1 MKMKNPGK
9 YILKAATLLL
19 QESCPDL
26 TPTALVDAIRNYK
39 GRDMPLCLTVEEAAA
54 WLRIDKRSIQNY
66 IQQGKIKVIRFGQTV
81 RIPESSLIPVDEVEN
96 ASDVGDGQ

>member
-9 YILKAATLLL
+9 SILKAATLLL

-54 WLRIDKRSIQNY
+54 
-66 IQQGKIKVIRFGQTV
+66 
-81 RIPESSLIPVDEVEN
+81 
-96 ASDVGDGQ
+96 

>member
-1 MKMKNPGK
+1 MHPDGLFSCVAGRRENIFIP
-9 YILKAATLLL
+9 L
-19 QESCPDL
+19 QSS
-26 TPTALVDAIRNYK
+26 AI
-39 GRDMPLCLTVEEAAA
+39 
-54 WLRIDKRSIQNY
+54 SIQNY